1 MTCSRRN
8 LPSECYLD
16 GARFVPPQMLPLLFC
31 LIHVVREHVETVNSV
46 TDFPKLQKLERPKQ
60 FYPDFRGKNAGEN
73 I

>member
-1 MTCSRRN
+1 
-8 LPSECYLD
+8 
-16 GARFVPPQMLPLLFC
+16 MLPLLFC